1 MPKTSTAPNRRE
13 LGEKGVAQKL
23 LEGFEPEGSR
33 GMQFVMKIFNNQI
46 SVTRLVDLG
55 KIFSNMLNIEFPRNY
70 KRNRDLLIKWFD
82 MNIDLIEP
90 YASKIT
96 LEFDNDSDDGDDD
109 EQEHEQE
116 ENK

>member
-1 MPKTSTAPNRRE
+1 MKFV
-13 LGEKGVAQKL
+13 LGL
-23 LEGFEPEGSR
+23 
-33 GMQFVMKIFNNQI
+33 FNNQNT
-46 SVTRLVDLG
+46 VNRLVSFGSVISEL
-55 KIFSNMLNIEFPRNY
+55 LNIEFPRNY
-70 KRNRDLLIKWFD
+70 KRNKNLLIKWFD